1 MPKHKPRELIIKYA
15 WNRPALSPLNV
26 ILKAAKN
33 IISQSKCRILHALHE
48 LRKQRARKISVVQAD
63 STVTFHTITSSTS
76 LFGLSTLN
84 SNRTNHKLRKKLA
97 NQKRRHIYVL
107 ATLRDSNTILCTNSQ
122 TLYTE
127 GLERLRRRQNGKPR
141 PLHLSTK

>member
-1 MPKHKPRELIIKYA
+1 M
-15 WNRPALSPLNV
+15 
-26 ILKAAKN
+26 ILKATKN
-33 IISQSKCRILHALHE
+33 IIAQSKCRILHALHE
-48 LRKQRARKISVVQAD
+48 LRKKRARKTSVVQAD

-107 ATLRDSNTILCTNSQ
+107 ATLRNSNTILCTNSQ
-122 TLYTE
+122 TLCTK
-127 GLERLRRRQNGKPR
+127 GLERLRRKEREAPPPSPFHQMKNEKHRQKRHQKISYSSNG
-141 PLHLSTK
+141 HDVVE